1 MASPAQSTAV
11 GLTDFKYAV
20 MTSGTDVSGGTASYG
35 TVYSIPGLTEANYA
49 GAAGLT
55 RLFAD
60 DGIFETSD
68 YVGEQSISIN
78 LADILEAD
86 QNRIFGFGYANGVL
100 EKSSTSASPYLWIG
114 FKVTLANG
122 TYKYVSI
129 PKVKFSKP
137 DSDNKTKAASV
148 EFQPQMIEGGINN
161 LICNGNYMLTTR
173 TDDTALPAAT
183 LAAWFTTPVIAK
195 TVDLT
200 GLTAVITAG
209 AGATKTVLLTLSKVS
224 NSASYPFTIPTTSV
238 TAMLAGIKAVKV
250 SDGTEVTIDAAAV
263 LSAGTGLAN
272 STCTFTLTT
281 SVSNTAVYF
290 VIHENGL
297 VKDASGVSITEYYS
311 GTITTRT

>member
-1 MASPAQSTAV
+1 MASPAQSVAV
-11 GLTDFKYAV
+11 GVKDFAYAV
-20 MTSGTDVSGGTASYG
+20 QTAGTDISGGTATYG
-35 TVYSIPGLTEANYA
+35 TVYTIPGLTKANYDPSS
-49 GAAGLT
+49 GLA

-60 DGIFETSD
+60 DGVFETAE
-68 YVGEQSISIN
+68 YVGEQSLEVD

-86 QNRIFGFGYANGVL
+86 QARIFGFGNANGVI
-100 EKSSTSASPYLWIG
+100 EKSTSSTSPYLWVG
-114 FKVTLANG
+114 FKVSLANG
-122 TYKYVSI
+122 EYKYVSF

-137 DSDNKTKAASV
+137 SGDQQTKGSDIQ
-148 EFQPQMIEGGINN
+148 FQTQMITAGINP
-161 LICNGNYMLTTR
+161 LICNGVYCVTAR
-173 TDDTALPAAT
+173 TDDTALPTAT
-183 LAAWFTTPVIAK
+183 RTGWFTTPVIAK

-224 NSASYPFTIPTTSV
+224 ASASYPFTIPTASV

-281 SVSNTAVYF
+281 SVANTAVYF
-290 VIHENGL
+290 VIPENGL
-297 VKDASGVSITEYYS
+297 VKDSSGVSITEYYS